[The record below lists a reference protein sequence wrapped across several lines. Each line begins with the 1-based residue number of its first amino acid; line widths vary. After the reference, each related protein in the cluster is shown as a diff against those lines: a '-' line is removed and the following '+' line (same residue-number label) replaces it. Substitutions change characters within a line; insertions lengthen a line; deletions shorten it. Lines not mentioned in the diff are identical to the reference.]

1 MVKSHKQKMNF
12 YSFNPNNKKGKIMEM
27 TKNKRSQGRGTKSLT
42 KSLFNSIV
50 LGKEIIMKKI
60 KMKKKVR
67 AEPSKK

>member
-12 YSFNPNNKKGKIMEM
+12 YSFNLNNKKGKIMEI

-60 KMKKKVR
+60 KMKKG
-67 AEPSKK
+67 SG

>member
-1 MVKSHKQKMNF
+1 
-12 YSFNPNNKKGKIMEM
+12 MEM

-60 KMKKKVR
+60 KMKKG
-67 AEPSKK
+67 SG